1 MLFYKFTKQLFKNR
15 LDAKLTLGHSNFNR
29 LYSEYP
35 DDFIFI
41 DNSLITIL
49 QIPHNLMK
57 EVNKI
62 KARK

>member
-41 DNSLITIL
+41 DNSLANDDYTIKL
-49 QIPHNLMK
+49 IGYNQ
-57 EVNKI
+57 
-62 KARK
+62 

>member
-15 LDAKLTLGHSNFNR
+15 FDAKLTLGHSNLNR

-41 DNSLITIL
+41 DNSLANYDYTIKL
-49 QIPHNLMK
+49 IGYN
-57 EVNKI
+57 
-62 KARK
+62 